1 MGTFIQIL
9 KILKTHFQS
18 NCRIQKVRKYHYNKR
33 KMKIRKM
40 SFHDVNNDKTNKEI
54 RSLNENKG
62 TQKSDIPTKIF
73 NDNANIFA

>member
-1 MGTFIQIL
+1 
-9 KILKTHFQS
+9 
-18 NCRIQKVRKYHYNKR
+18 
-33 KMKIRKM
+33 MKIRKM
-40 SFHDVNNDKTNKEI
+40 SFHDVNNDKTDKEI